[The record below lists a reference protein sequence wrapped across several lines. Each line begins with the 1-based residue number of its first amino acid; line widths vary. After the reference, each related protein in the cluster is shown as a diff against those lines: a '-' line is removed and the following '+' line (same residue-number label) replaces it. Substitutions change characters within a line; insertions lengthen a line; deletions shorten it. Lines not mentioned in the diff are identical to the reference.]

1 MMSQFILTS
10 TSNILCWF
18 PTNAIYLSAMY
29 LSTYPISLVI
39 WTTVIIMPINS
50 VINPCVF
57 LLKNMKDTCKMLT
70 NQKEKK
76 ITN

>member
-1 MMSQFILTS
+1 MVSQLILIS

-29 LSTYPISLVI
+29 LPIYPINLVI
-39 WTTVIIMPINS
+39 WTTEIIMPINS

-57 LLKNMKDTCKMLT
+57 LLTNMKEIFKMLT
-70 NQKEKK
+70 CQKE
-76 ITN
+76 NDH